1 MLTGCKIID
10 EKMGMCYD
18 DIVIIG
24 ERRFYMKK
32 LNKKGFTLIE
42 LLAVIVILAVLL
54 AIAVPAVS
62 NYINT
67 SKKSGYIDT
76 VKMYVDAARNASI
89 MQTFDYPS
97 DRNHATVIGFDKLKD
112 LLEKG
117 GTTSAYG
124 NEWQAANSYVVIVN
138 EGASNEEPKYVYYVA
153 AYDSKYA
160 IGEVSGNTSY
170 ARVVNADELGNGNVV
185 RVNNGLA
192 TPDTADKFERQQ
204 PTGEASY
211 IAIDGSGTITIDA
224 VY

>member
-1 MLTGCKIID
+1 
-10 EKMGMCYD
+10 
-18 DIVIIG
+18 
-24 ERRFYMKK
+24 MKK

-89 MQTFDYPS
+89 SETFDFPS
-97 DRNHATVIGFDKLKD
+97 DMNHATVIGFDELKD

-117 GTTSAYG
+117 GATSSYG
-124 NEWQAANSYVVIVN
+124 NAWTTANSYVVIVN
-138 EGASNEEPKYVYYVA
+138 EGSSNENPKYVYYVA

-160 IGEVSGNTSY
+160 IGEVSGGSSK
-170 ARVVNADELGNGNVV
+170 ARIVNADELGNANVV
-185 RVNNGLA
+185 RVSSGLA
-192 TPDTADKFERQQ
+192 TPTTTNKFQKTAAAGDA
-204 PTGEASY
+204 ASF
-211 IAIDGSGTITIDA
+211 IAVNASGNITIDA

>member
-1 MLTGCKIID
+1 
-10 EKMGMCYD
+10 
-18 DIVIIG
+18 
-24 ERRFYMKK
+24 MKK

-89 MQTFDYPS
+89 SETFDFPS
-97 DRNHATVIGFDKLKD
+97 DMNHATVIGFDELKD

-117 GTTSAYG
+117 GATSSYG
-124 NEWQAANSYVVIVN
+124 NAWTTANSYVVIVN
-138 EGASNEEPKYVYYVA
+138 EGSSNENPKYVYYVA

-160 IGEVSGNTSY
+160 IGEVSGGSST
-170 ARVVNADELGNGNVV
+170 ARIVNADELGNANVV
-185 RVNNGLA
+185 RVSSGLA
-192 TPDTADKFERQQ
+192 TPTTTNKFQKTAAAGDA
-204 PTGEASY
+204 ASF
-211 IAIDGSGTITIDA
+211 IAVNASGNITIDA

>member
-1 MLTGCKIID
+1 
-10 EKMGMCYD
+10 
-18 DIVIIG
+18 
-24 ERRFYMKK
+24 MKK

-89 MQTFDYPS
+89 SETFDFPS
-97 DRNHATVIGFDKLKD
+97 DMNHATVIGFDELKD

-117 GTTSAYG
+117 GATSSYG
-124 NEWQAANSYVVIVN
+124 NEWKTANSYVVIVN
-138 EGASNEEPKYVYYVA
+138 EGSSNENPKYVYYVA
-153 AYDSKYA
+153 AFDGKYA
-160 IGEVSGNTSY
+160 IGEVSGGSSK
-170 ARVVNADELGNGNVV
+170 ARIVNSDELGNGNVV
-185 RVNNGLA
+185 RVSAGKG
-192 TPDTADKFERQQ
+192 TPDTADWFKKNT
-204 PTGEASY
+204 PSGEASY
-211 IAIDGSGTITIDA
+211 IAFDGTGTISIDA

>member
-1 MLTGCKIID
+1 
-10 EKMGMCYD
+10 
-18 DIVIIG
+18 
-24 ERRFYMKK
+24 MKK

-89 MQTFDYPS
+89 SETFDFPS
-97 DRNHATVIGFDKLKD
+97 DMNHATVIGFDELKD

-117 GTTSAYG
+117 GATSSYG
-124 NEWQAANSYVVIVN
+124 NAWTTANSYVVIVN
-138 EGASNEEPKYVYYVA
+138 EGSSNENPKYVYYVA
-153 AYDSKYA
+153 AYDGKYA
-160 IGEVSGNTSY
+160 IGEVSSGTSK
-170 ARVVNADELGNGNVV
+170 ARIVNADELGNGNVV
-185 RVNNGLA
+185 RVSAGLN
-192 TPDTADKFERQQ
+192 TPSKTDKFEKNT
-204 PTGEASY
+204 PSGEASY
-211 IAIDGSGTITIDA
+211 IAVKGTGTIIIDE

>member
-1 MLTGCKIID
+1 
-10 EKMGMCYD
+10 
-18 DIVIIG
+18 
-24 ERRFYMKK
+24 MKK

-89 MQTFDYPS
+89 SETFDFPS
-97 DRNHATVIGFDKLKD
+97 DKNHATAISFSELKD

-117 GTTSAYG
+117 GATSSYG
-124 NEWQAANSYVVIVN
+124 NEWKTANSYVVIVN
-138 EGASNEEPKYVYYVA
+138 EGSSNENPKYVYYVA

-160 IGEVSGNTSY
+160 IGEVASGTST
-170 ARVVNADELGNGNVV
+170 ARIVNADELGNGNVV
-185 RVNNGLA
+185 RVSSGLA
-192 TPDTADKFERQQ
+192 LPTKGANTMKKGTAAS
-204 PTGEASY
+204 GEAPFIE
-211 IAIDGSGTITIDA
+211 IATSGGTLTVDE
-224 VY
+224 VYN

>member
-1 MLTGCKIID
+1 M
-10 EKMGMCYD
+10 M
-18 DIVIIG
+18 
-24 ERRFYMKK
+24 K
-32 LNKKGFTLIE
+32 LNRKGFTLIE

-97 DRNHATVIGFDKLKD
+97 DSNHATVISFSQLKD

-124 NEWQAANSYVVIVN
+124 NEWKAANSYVVIVN
-138 EGASNEEPKYVYYVA
+138 EGTNENPIYVYYVTA
-153 AYDSKYA
+153 FDGKYA
-160 IGEVSGNTSY
+160 IGDATNSSV
-170 ARVVNADELGNGNVV
+170 ARIVNADELGNGQVV
-185 RVNNGLA
+185 RVNTGLA
-192 TPDTADKFERQQ
+192 APAEGANSLNKVDAAGNVPSHLEIVSSD
-204 PTGEASY
+204 G
-211 IAIDGSGTITIDA
+211 AITVDV
-224 VY
+224 VYE

>member
-1 MLTGCKIID
+1 
-10 EKMGMCYD
+10 
-18 DIVIIG
+18 
-24 ERRFYMKK
+24 MKK

-89 MQTFDYPS
+89 SENFDFPS
-97 DRNHATVIGFDKLKD
+97 DMNHATAISFSELKD

-117 GTTSAYG
+117 GATSAYG

-138 EGASNEEPKYVYYVA
+138 EGESNEDPKYVYYVA
-153 AYDSKYA
+153 AFDGKYA
-160 IGEVSGNTSY
+160 IGEAADDGTV
-170 ARVVNADELGNGNVV
+170 ARIVNADELGNGNVV
-185 RVNNGLA
+185 RVSSGLA
-192 TPDTADKFERQQ
+192 LPEKGANNMKEGTPE
-204 PTGEASY
+204 TGEASF
-211 IAIDGSGTITIDA
+211 IELASADGTITVDE
-224 VY
+224 VYD